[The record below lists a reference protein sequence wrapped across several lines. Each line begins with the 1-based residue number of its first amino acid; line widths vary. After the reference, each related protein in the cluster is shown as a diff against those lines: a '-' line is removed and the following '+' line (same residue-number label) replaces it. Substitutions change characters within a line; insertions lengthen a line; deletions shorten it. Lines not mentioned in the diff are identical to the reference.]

1 MWMPPIFGAKT
12 GHKGSGEGSYGFRER
27 TNSALSL
34 VHFSNIYVFP
44 TYTLLTL
51 NVSLCLTCF
60 LIILALGKAKQ
71 IC

>member
-1 MWMPPIFGAKT
+1 MPPVFGAKT
-12 GHKGSGEGSYGFRER
+12 GHKGFDEDSYGFRER
-27 TNSALSL
+27 TNSALSS
-34 VHFSNIYVFP
+34 VHLSNTYVFP

-71 IC
+71 VC